1 MAQET
6 ILVNFRARGD
16 KKLIRSM
23 YALAQAQARLE
34 KNAKTAAVS
43 QTFLGT
49 AFSRNTK
56 GASAFSLSLSTL
68 RSKLLLVSFGLGLV
82 ANSLTR
88 AIGAMAK
95 SSQQLNQME
104 TAFDNLVTGAESSAI
119 ALDKLSAATNGT
131 VSNFDLL
138 QQANNAMILG
148 VSRNSDEMAEMFDM
162 AQRLGKALGVDTKRS
177 IESLITGIGRQSRLM
192 LDNIGI
198 IVKADEA
205 YEAYAKEIGKT
216 ADNLTDAEKK
226 QAFFNATMDSAR
238 EKLKSIGEETEEGDA
253 FQRLGASAENFSS
266 TVGEALAPALES
278 MAEVLADILDGGV
291 AFLQWLDLVDTAL
304 ERSIGKI
311 NEEQVAT
318 RLLKNELNQT
328 TQGTKDYLD
337 VKDKIIAR
345 FPNYFKN
352 IEDEKIGMDLLN
364 KALDEHNEFLMQKI
378 RIEVA
383 NEVLSTK
390 KKQLVAAIAALT
402 DREIKQ
408 AELQVKLQNIIRSQ
422 LEAVSVTLGHTTEE
436 QKNFVSTMMEAVK
449 SVGFLKVGFK
459 STKEEYTSLSEAIME
474 RGLVFGLDKAIRDNL
489 FKWAEWR
496 KSSGITQ
503 VETREDAE
511 ETIAKLQE
519 QVETQQSFVDS
530 ILDALGLTGDKF
542 KKSTEGIKEGID
554 TIDKMSDSVKQAER
568 DISSLTQ
575 ATTSFW
581 LSSQQGARTW
591 ERFGDVIIQQMERIV
606 STFLANWATFKLM
619 SMIFKTDFTNFA
631 TAPSLFG
638 FTFGGSNNSG
648 SADVPELHSGG
659 MIQSYHQGG
668 NVPIMAQE
676 GEFVM
681 RRSAVESIGLE
692 NLNRMN
698 RTGQSGGVNINF
710 SGNVLSGDF
719 IENEAIPK
727 IKDAVRRGADIGIS

>member
-638 FTFGGSNNSG
+638 FTFGLY
-648 SADVPELHSGG
+648 V
-659 MIQSYHQGG
+659 
-668 NVPIMAQE
+668 
-676 GEFVM
+676 
-681 RRSAVESIGLE
+681 
-692 NLNRMN
+692 
-698 RTGQSGGVNINF
+698 
-710 SGNVLSGDF
+710 
-719 IENEAIPK
+719 
-727 IKDAVRRGADIGIS
+727 